1 MESFIV
7 SQSEALLI
15 GRCLELYLQ
24 EVSDDPSV
32 RFTNRVAADI
42 GSFLPHAGSLT
53 KYHSKPDVPPSVEWL
68 EAENNGIGYSQER
81 PQSVFYRSTLLASQ
95 SADFAEFEIERID
108 GAKTLEFLVI
118 ELVRDLLDPSLDAVI
133 NTLPPKQ
140 WGRERYNSH
149 IQNLLKAAE
158 RSLVTDA
165 TELPFVENAE
175 EIEKRLLLLVTA
187 KENQHNEAFECG
199 RKFGLVE
206 ANYRRGFEAAVRQVA
221 QMFDFPD
228 DDCDPYCVFQ
238 YLDQHESGRWQPM
251 RSVDWHQGSEPALT
265 YLLQQRE
272 IPLGS
277 LSEQLLKRSRQDH
290 ESWDYNYQTQEEDF
304 IETTC
309 LADLYSCNEYLRRLT
324 FALGDLI
331 GRSNVSD
338 EETRQVNSARPVP
351 REFRLSPISTAD
363 RIRGSLELAEKWLTS
378 DDAHD
383 ALGPTIVA
391 SLGSSVEALARR
403 NWPDDFTGR
412 RPDLSRILQEHLR
425 NGSDLERRFA
435 STGINLYKT
444 YRNPTSHD
452 FDSVSCSPLEALFF
466 FNGVRVLLQLS
477 DTICAS
483 RRKDT

>member
-1 MESFIV
+1 M
-7 SQSEALLI
+7 
-15 GRCLELYLQ
+15 
-24 EVSDDPSV
+24 
-32 RFTNRVAADI
+32 
-42 GSFLPHAGSLT
+42 
-53 KYHSKPDVPPSVEWL
+53 
-68 EAENNGIGYSQER
+68 
-81 PQSVFYRSTLLASQ
+81 
-95 SADFAEFEIERID
+95 
-108 GAKTLEFLVI
+108 
-118 ELVRDLLDPSLDAVI
+118 
-133 NTLPPKQ
+133 
-140 WGRERYNSH
+140 
-149 IQNLLKAAE
+149 
-158 RSLVTDA
+158 
-165 TELPFVENAE
+165 
-175 EIEKRLLLLVTA
+175 
-187 KENQHNEAFECG
+187 
-199 RKFGLVE
+199 
-206 ANYRRGFEAAVRQVA
+206 
-221 QMFDFPD
+221 
-228 DDCDPYCVFQ
+228 
-238 YLDQHESGRWQPM
+238 
-251 RSVDWHQGSEPALT
+251 
-265 YLLQQRE
+265 
-272 IPLGS
+272 
-277 LSEQLLKRSRQDH
+277 
-290 ESWDYNYQTQEEDF
+290 
-304 IETTC
+304 
-309 LADLYSCNEYLRRLT
+309 T